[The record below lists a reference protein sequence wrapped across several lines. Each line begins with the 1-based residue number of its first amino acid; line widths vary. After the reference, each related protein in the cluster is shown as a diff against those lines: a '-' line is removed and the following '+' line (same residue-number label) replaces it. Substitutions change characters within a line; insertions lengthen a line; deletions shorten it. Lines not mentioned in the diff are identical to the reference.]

1 MLKFFTQQVNSLI
14 LSFVL
19 FLIVLL
25 GLPSAADAD
34 KAPMSVVFD
43 PASKLVN
50 VAAIYETTPT
60 TQKDVIS
67 SVMKSSKSFF
77 KKAPGFSSFT
87 VLKSEDG
94 ARVVTLTQ
102 WQDSESYQAFV
113 AQPVEEPTKSS
124 KKGKAEKEDKAT
136 VAPNRTVIFEIDK
149 TQVPEG
155 IIPAIRGQAALVQFS
170 EITAKAPDDQSK
182 LLTSAEEQLPDTAK
196 MYPAPQSVV
205 LLRGVDSSNVALLAN
220 WGYTASDF
228 TDLSKAPTF
237 KPLSEDMASLAD
249 NDQHLY
255 EVVKVMAAKSKSK
268 EKD

>member
-1 MLKFFTQQVNSLI
+1 MLKFFTQRVNSLV

-25 GLPSAADAD
+25 GLPSVADAD
-34 KAPMSVVFD
+34 KTPKSVVFD
-43 PASKLVN
+43 PSSKLVN

-60 TQKDVIS
+60 TQKDIIS
-67 SVMKSSKSFF
+67 SVMKSSKSLF
-77 KKAPGFSSFT
+77 KKTPGFSSLS

-113 AQPVEEPTKSS
+113 AQPAEESTKSS
-124 KKGKAEKEDKAT
+124 KKGKADKEDKAT

-149 TQVPEG
+149 TQAPEG
-155 IIPAIRGQAALVQFS
+155 ILPAIRGQAALVQFS

-182 LLTSAEEQLPDTAK
+182 LLTSVEELLPDAAK

-220 WGYTASDF
+220 WGYTANEF

-237 KPLSEDMASLAD
+237 EPLSEDVASLAD

-255 EVVKVMAAKSKSK
+255 EVVKLVSAKSKSK
-268 EKD
+268 DKE